1 MARPTEEQFAVLTE
15 ALLRESIVRDGP
27 PGVEKTAVLVLW
39 PLIRDMVLEEAAKAC
54 EATALEGEELDRADA
69 VQPDSRR
76 GLVSHGYTN
85 GALFAAAAIRALK
98 DE

>member
-15 ALLRESIVRDGP
+15 ALLRESIVRDA